1 MTTNKVDTLPLD
13 SDVPL
18 PVDRRGQA
26 EKLPAGLKSTI
37 ESMSVSQSFQ
47 IDANEDNAT
56 RRVGAIRAMIQR
68 CVNSLNSPT
77 QFFYNFSV
85 RVQKDPDTE
94 AVIGVRVWRLEDSDP
109 SSE

>member
-1 MTTNKVDTLPLD
+1 MTTKKVDTLSLD

-26 EKLPAGLKSTI
+26 ERLPADVKSTI
-37 ESMSVSQSFQ
+37 ESMSIGQSFQ

-68 CVNSLNSPT
+68 CVNRRYSPT

-85 RVQKDPDTE
+85 RVQKDPETE
-94 AVIGVRVWRLEDSDP
+94 AVTGVRVWRLDDSDT